1 MGKWVIDAVETVL
14 RTDAPTEA
22 FRRAG
27 LFFGA
32 ALLGLVSGR
41 WMAYAIDR
49 SGTVFPVF
57 PVAPEPFVDLLFFV
71 IGVLLAYRLRNV
83 LLRSAWI
90 VFAAEHLLLSIRQF
104 GESAVAPWLAT
115 VASALFAL
123 IVVTAG
129 ARRRTSRELAVAV
142 AIFIAATGFQMGLTE
157 WSKRL
162 RGVHSVV
169 SLQVWRT

>member
-1 MGKWVIDAVETVL
+1 VETVL
-14 RTDAPTEA
+14 GTDAPTET

-41 WMAYAIDR
+41 WVAYAIDR

-57 PVAPEPFVDLLFFV
+57 PVAQEPLVDLFFFV
-71 IGVLLAYRLRNV
+71 IGVLLAYRLQSL

-104 GESAVAPWLAT
+104 GESAVAPWVAT

-129 ARRRTSRELAVAV
+129 SRRRTSRELALAL
-142 AIFIAATGFQMGLTE
+142 AIFIAAIGFQMGLTE

-162 RGVHSVV
+162 RGVHSVA

>member
-1 MGKWVIDAVETVL
+1 METVL

-41 WMAYAIDR
+41 WVAYAIDG

-57 PVAPEPFVDLLFFV
+57 PVAQEPFVDLFFFV
-71 IGVLLAYRLRNV
+71 IGVLLAYRLQNV

-115 VASALFAL
+115 AASALFAL

-129 ARRRTSRELAVAV
+129 ARRRTSRELALAV
-142 AIFIAATGFQMGLTE
+142 AIFIAAIGFQMGLTE

-162 RGVHSVV
+162 RSVHSVV

>member
-1 MGKWVIDAVETVL
+1 MDVVETSPG
-14 RTDAPTEA
+14 TDAPTEA

-41 WMAYAIDR
+41 WLAYAIDR

-57 PVAPEPFVDLLFFV
+57 PVAQEPLVDLVFFV
-71 IGVLLAYRLRNV
+71 VGVLLAYRLKSV

-90 VFAAEHLLLSIRQF
+90 VFAAAHLLLSIRQF
-104 GESAVAPWLAT
+104 GESAVAPWVAT
-115 VASALFAL
+115 SASALFAL
-123 IVVTAG
+123 IVVAAG
-129 ARRRTSRELAVAV
+129 ARRRTSRELALAV